1 MLGGSLA
8 QFADD
13 VPPHSQCEKLP
24 NNCKILFTIVMTG
37 KNSPAIFVSIIIIEE
52 TLYLYLNYPNYLE
65 NLPLRVFQHPGLSV
79 HTAKNKKAYC
89 ANEEHRHLP

>member
-1 MLGGSLA
+1 
-8 QFADD
+8 
-13 VPPHSQCEKLP
+13 
-24 NNCKILFTIVMTG
+24 MTG

-65 NLPLRVFQHPGLSV
+65 NLLLRVFQYPGLSV